1 MIKTYTLSL
10 FADYFQIFIY
20 DAGLD
25 WSTVRI
31 EADWSTDQARRD
43 MFSSKE
49 NGRLIVIETFRN
61 FTVPIEV
68 AVLETDP
75 LIHPLDEWDQIVE
88 CSIRTQS
95 SGILIAELGNEGQNG
110 LLVEGATPNWRLRVY
125 YGGQH
130 TIDQM
135 GIEGNDHYLIELWPA
150 ASVEDDKIIK
160 QRHLG

>member
-1 MIKTYTLSL
+1 MVKTYALSL

-31 EADWSTDQARRD
+31 DADWWTDKDRRD
-43 MFSSKE
+43 MFSVKE
-49 NGRLIVIETFRN
+49 NGRLIVLETFRN
-61 FTVPIEV
+61 FTVPVKV
-68 AVLETDP
+68 AILETDP
-75 LIHPLDEWDQIVE
+75 PLHPLDEWDQIVE
-88 CSIRTQS
+88 CSIKTQS
-95 SGILIAELGNEGQNG
+95 PGILIAELGNEGQNG
-110 LLVEGATPNWRLRVY
+110 LLVESTVPHWRLRVY

-150 ASVEDDKIIK
+150 ASTKDVKIIK